1 MVYDNRGYEFRVN
14 VGEFTRFREIQQEV
28 IELQQEVIELA
39 NENMELSEANSALH
53 ELNCELI
60 SRNQDFED
68 EVNSWKYHSIF
79 TYEDFDDE

>member
-14 VGEFTRFREIQQEV
+14 VGEFTRFREIQKEV
-28 IELQQEVIELA
+28 IELQKEVIELA
-39 NENMELSEANSALH
+39 NENMELSQENSALH

-68 EVNSWKYHSIF
+68 EVNSWKYNSIF